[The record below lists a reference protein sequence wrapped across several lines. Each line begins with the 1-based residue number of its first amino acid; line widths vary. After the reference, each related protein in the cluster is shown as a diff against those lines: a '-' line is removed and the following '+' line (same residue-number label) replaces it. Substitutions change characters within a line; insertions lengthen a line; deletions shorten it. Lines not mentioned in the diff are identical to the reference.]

1 MTARVSPTERLR
13 AEIDELFAGQGDLAQ
28 VLEQVTSLSVRLML
42 QAALEAEVTEFLG
55 RDRYQRG
62 DREREGHRNGYSS
75 LTIKSTAGPIV
86 LERPKLRGTAE
97 AFASRLLGVAVSRT
111 NALEA
116 LVISSFVRGLSVRDV
131 EATLEEA
138 LGPEAGISKS
148 TVSRICAQ
156 IKEEFDAWR
165 HRDLSEIE
173 LDVLYV
179 DGSHFR
185 YHPGAKAEP
194 VLCAWGL
201 TADGKPVLVGLEGAG
216 SESTD
221 AWEGFLHGLVDRGL
235 ASPLLVVSDGAPGLI
250 DAIELCF
257 SKALRQRCLVHRV
270 RNLVAKVPKHAE
282 DEVKREFWAIF
293 NDIEEA
299 PGEAA
304 VAEAKAR
311 ARKFSAKW
319 RKLYPGMVECF
330 EEDQEA
336 LFAHLRLPKAYWSR
350 CRHSN
355 LIERSFGET
364 RRRVK
369 VIGRLPG
376 EQSCLSLCWAVLD
389 RASKGWR
396 GIEQTLATIRLL
408 HELRRELYGEGAMR
422 EREEVIVETESD
434 VTPAA

>member
-1 MTARVSPTERLR
+1 MFT
-13 AEIDELFAGQGDLAQ
+13 GQGDLAE

-42 QAALEAEVTEFLG
+42 QAALEAEVTEFG
-55 RDRYQRG
+55 RDRYARG
-62 DREREGHRNGYSS
+62 DRDRDGYRNGYSPV
-75 LTIKSTAGPIV
+75 TIKSTAGPIV

-165 HRDLSEIE
+165 ERDLSGVE
-173 LDVLYV
+173 LDVLYL

-201 TADGKPVLVGLEGAG
+201 TSEGKPVLVGLEGAG

-221 AWEGFLHGLVDRGL
+221 AWEGFLQGLVDRGL
-235 ASPLLVVSDGAPGLI
+235 RSPLLVVSDGAPGLI
-250 DAIELCF
+250 DAIELVF
-257 SKALRQRCLVHRV
+257 QKALRQRCAVHRV

-282 DEVKREFWAIF
+282 DQVKAEFWAIF
-293 NDIEEA
+293 NDIEAE
-299 PGEAA
+299 PGEPA
-304 VAEAKAR
+304 VAEARER
-311 ARKFSAKW
+311 ARRFSTKW

-336 LFAHLRLPKAYWSR
+336 LFAHLRLPKTYWTR

-396 GIEQTLATIRLL
+396 GIEQTHDPTAPRAPTGA
-408 HELRRELYGEGAMR
+408 LRGGGDARRRGGDR
-422 EREEVIVETESD
+422 RSRGRRHTRRVG
-434 VTPAA
+434 